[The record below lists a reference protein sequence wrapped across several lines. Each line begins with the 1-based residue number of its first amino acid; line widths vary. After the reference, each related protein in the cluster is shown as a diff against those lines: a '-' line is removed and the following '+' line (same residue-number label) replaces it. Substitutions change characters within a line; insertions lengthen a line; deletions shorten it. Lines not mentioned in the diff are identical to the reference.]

1 MRVCSTSEKLL
12 RWEKE
17 SQVEKGLPITRSEEG
32 LVGWRWRGAGK
43 KGLLSLRVSRA
54 HLRAVDARLS
64 SQAGGRSNH
73 GPSHLTMG
81 EKLVSV

>member
-12 RWEKE
+12 TWEKE
-17 SQVEKGLPITRSEEG
+17 NQVEKGLPITGSEEG

-43 KGLLSLRVSRA
+43 KGLLSLGVRRA
-54 HLRAVDARLS
+54 HLRAVDALLS
-64 SQAGGRSNH
+64 SQAGAGGDH
-73 GPSHLTMG
+73 GPSHLMMG